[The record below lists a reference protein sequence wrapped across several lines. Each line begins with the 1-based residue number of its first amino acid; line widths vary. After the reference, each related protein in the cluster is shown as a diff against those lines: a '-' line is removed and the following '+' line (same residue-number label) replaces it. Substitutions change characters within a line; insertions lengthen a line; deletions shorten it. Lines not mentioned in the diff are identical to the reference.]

1 MGGECE
7 AGDKGEFVVSG
18 GVVGER
24 VGVRKWV
31 MSVSV
36 GFEVSVRV
44 RGDDASVSVG
54 GGESVR
60 MGG

>member
-36 GFEVSVRV
+36 GLR
-44 RGDDASVSVG
+44 
-54 GGESVR
+54 
-60 MGG
+60 